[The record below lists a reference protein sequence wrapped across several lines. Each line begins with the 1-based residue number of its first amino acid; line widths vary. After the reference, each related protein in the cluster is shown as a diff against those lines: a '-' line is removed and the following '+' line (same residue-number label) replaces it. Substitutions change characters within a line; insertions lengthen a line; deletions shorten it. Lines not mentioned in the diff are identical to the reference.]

1 VEASRVDS
9 FLNGL
14 LLGDCGIFRAKET
27 HNAYFR
33 QTCHHKEYLEHIY
46 ENLKEDIPFSDSPF
60 LYRSTHDTWTL
71 TSRNSEYLTSKRVL
85 WYPEGIKIVP
95 SSLILDKDALC
106 NWYLGDG
113 CLASKRGCHA
123 GIELA
128 SHAFSLE
135 DRQFLVAQL
144 RELGFSSTAW
154 KSGVNII
161 HKKSI
166 VDFLTY
172 LGSCPVKCYEY
183 KWDIERFSFKYPY
196 TYAYRKQK
204 RLEKEGILSREVKDE
219 DIVYSLQ

>member
-1 VEASRVDS
+1 MEVSRVDS

-33 QTCHHKEYLEHIY
+33 QTCHHKEYLEYVFNI
-46 ENLKEDIPFSDSPF
+46 LKDYIPFKDDPF
-60 LYRSTHDTWTL
+60 VYRSTHDTWTL

-85 WYPEGIKIVP
+85 WYPEGVKIVP
-95 SSLILDKDALC
+95 KTLVLDKDTLRE
-106 NWYLGDG
+106 YYMSDG

-135 DRQFLVAQL
+135 DRQFIVAQIQA
-144 RELGFSSTAW
+144 LGFSSTAW

-166 VDFLTY
+166 VDFLEY
-172 LGSCPVKCYEY
+172 ISPCPLICYGY
-183 KWDIERFSFKYPY
+183 KWDTTRFSFKYPY
-196 TYAYRKQK
+196 SYSYRKQK
-204 RLEKEGILSREVKDE
+204 RLEKEGILTREVKDE
-219 DIVYSLQ
+219 DIV